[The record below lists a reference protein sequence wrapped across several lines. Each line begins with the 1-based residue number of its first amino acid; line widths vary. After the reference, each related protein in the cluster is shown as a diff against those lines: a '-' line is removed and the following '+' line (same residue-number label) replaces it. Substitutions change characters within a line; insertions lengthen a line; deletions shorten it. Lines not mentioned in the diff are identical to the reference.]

1 MEKENNEGDKT
12 DKQLDGKMAQSTKCL
27 QYQHGQLTV
36 IPKSHMDM
44 MI

>member
-12 DKQLDGKMAQSTKCL
+12 VTQLDGEMAQSTKCL

-36 IPKSHMDM
+36 IPKPL
-44 MI
+44 

>member
-12 DKQLDGKMAQSTKCL
+12 DELLNGEMAQSTKCL
-27 QYQHGQLTV
+27 QYQHGQLVV
-36 IPKSHMDM
+36 IPKPHMDM